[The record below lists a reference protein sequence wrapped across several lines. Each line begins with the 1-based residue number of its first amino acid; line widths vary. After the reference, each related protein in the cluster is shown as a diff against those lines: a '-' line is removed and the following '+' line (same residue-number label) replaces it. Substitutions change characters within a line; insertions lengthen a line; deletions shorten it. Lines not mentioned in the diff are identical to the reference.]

1 MRQISRSKD
10 RSSSAIFE
18 LEDLGGRETDLRVA
32 VAAADTN
39 VAG

>member
-18 LEDLGGRETDLRVA
+18 LEDLEGREIDLGIP